1 MTELQNLSADAEYP
15 VRYLPIF
22 RAKTI
27 RIRVYKLD
35 EEWVSR
41 FQLRSFLGV
50 KMEIDDTSNHSW
62 ADLPKELLEMIGKRL
77 DSRIDVYRFRA
88 SPRVPLKLPKPIRAR
103 AYLSQVTICRVELA
117 DDSDDSSSS
126 SSMAW
131 LTKVEESTNGDIQLL
146 VPVSNRQLRSDSPG
160 MVPKML
166 NLLDFR
172 LVEITK
178 ACSLKLACGSSYGN
192 NKAVWLPSSAN
203 RNTNEYCC
211 DALAIFLEGKLGYRK
226 FDEEEWKFLDE
237 TDSRYDDILCKHILG
252 TVYWIDPSLNVIPYS
267 PPSNGCGSQ
276 KSLVESD
283 GDLYV
288 VHRFF
293 DGERRAW
300 NDELY
305 NLSFD
310 VEYPAGW
317 YLPICRA
324 KTIRIRV
331 YKLDEEWGTWVN
343 ISSLGDKVFV
353 LGNECSFSVSAKEFS
368 EGEDL
373 PKELLEMISKSL
385 DFRVD
390 VLRFRSV
397 CTSWRCSVSPPS
409 FDQEIPP
416 VFLKLPHPICADAV
430 LMQTAICRMEYPRN
444 YPSSSCSLS
453 KSSLVKVGESK
464 HGKLQLFHPLSN
476 QLTRTCFLDLKFVQL
491 SEACLLK
498 WPSGISVF
506 GINKVA
512 MFPLSSSCN
521 NNCELGILAIYHEGK
536 LGYWKNGDK
545 EWTLLDDR
553 NFEYDDITVYRGISW
568 IDPSLKV
575 IQYSP
580 PLHGCGGQKNLVES
594 CGDLYVVDRYLDG
607 ERRTWRDYEDAMVE
621 MTILFV
627 FRN

>member
-1 MTELQNLSADAEYP
+1 
-15 VRYLPIF
+15 
-22 RAKTI
+22 
-27 RIRVYKLD
+27 
-35 EEWVSR
+35 
-41 FQLRSFLGV
+41 
-50 KMEIDDTSNHSW
+50 MEIDDTSNHSW

-88 SPRVPLKLPKPIRAR
+88 VCTSWRSSISVFYKQSARVPLKLPKPIRAR

-146 VPVSNRQLRSDSPG
+146 VPVSNRELRADSPG

-211 DALAIFLEGKLGYRK
+211 DALAIFLEGQTGGQAYVVDR
-226 FDEEEWKFLDE
+226 
-237 TDSRYDDILCKHILG
+237 LG

-293 DGERRAW
+293 DGEMRAW

-368 EGEDL
+368 GGEG
-373 PKELLEMISKSL
+373 
-385 DFRVD
+385 
-390 VLRFRSV
+390 
-397 CTSWRCSVSPPS
+397 
-409 FDQEIPP
+409 
-416 VFLKLPHPICADAV
+416 
-430 LMQTAICRMEYPRN
+430 
-444 YPSSSCSLS
+444 
-453 KSSLVKVGESK
+453 
-464 HGKLQLFHPLSN
+464 
-476 QLTRTCFLDLKFVQL
+476 
-491 SEACLLK
+491 
-498 WPSGISVF
+498 
-506 GINKVA
+506 
-512 MFPLSSSCN
+512 
-521 NNCELGILAIYHEGK
+521 NCIY
-536 LGYWKNGDK
+536 
-545 EWTLLDDR
+545 
-553 NFEYDDITVYRGISW
+553 F
-568 IDPSLKV
+568 IDPSDAGRRGELSGCDARVCDLSSGRISKV
-575 IQYSP
+575 ADFPGHSCILWP
-580 PLHGCGGQKNLVES
+580 PPPKKVRGQILP
-594 CGDLYVVDRYLDG
+594 CYY
-607 ERRTWRDYEDAMVE
+607 DY
-621 MTILFV
+621 
-627 FRN
+627 